1 MSTVL
6 AVDAGQTA
14 MKVRLRTPDGVFE
27 DRLPG
32 IRTDEP
38 LLPQLADV
46 ARTALA
52 LSGVSADV
60 LTAGVSGLTAKDAD
74 ASALAA
80 LLAGTPLRRVVLAHD
95 STTSFLGALGT
106 ARGVVVAAGTGVV
119 TLGVGRERIA
129 RVDGWGHTMGDAGSG
144 FWIGREA
151 LVAVMRAHDG
161 RGPRTALTDAVRV
174 VWPSLP
180 DAYIALQSDPGWVR
194 RVASFA
200 ASVADLAA
208 AGDAVAAD
216 ITARA
221 AGELAH
227 SAVTALTRVDEAGD
241 PDARVC
247 VVGGVFRSTSL
258 RTAFT
263 SALRDAG
270 VGTPLVPS
278 HGEGIDGAMALATLS
293 ADHPFA
299 THTSVYG

>member
-1 MSTVL
+1 MSAVL

-14 MKVRLRTPDGVFE
+14 MKVRVRSADGVFE
-27 DRLPG
+27 ERLPG

-52 LSGVSADV
+52 LSGVAADV

-80 LLAGTPLRRVVLAHD
+80 LLDGTPLRRVVLAHD

-151 LVAVMRAHDG
+151 LAAVMRAHDG
-161 RGPRTALTDAVRV
+161 RGPQTTLTDAVRA

-180 DAYIALQSDPGWVR
+180 DAYIELQSDPDWVR
-194 RVASFA
+194 RVAAFA
-200 ASVADLAA
+200 AAVADLTT
-208 AGDAVAAD
+208 AGDAVAAG
-216 ITARA
+216 ITDRA
-221 AGELAH
+221 AHELAH
-227 SAVTALTRVDEAGD
+227 SAITALTRVDESDD

-247 VVGGVFRSTSL
+247 IVGGVFRSESL
-258 RTAFT
+258 RSAFT
-263 SALRDAG
+263 ATLRDAG
-270 VGTPLVPS
+270 VAARLEPS